1 MMKNVVIGILAGVI
15 VAQSPVWI
23 YADGIDR
30 LIVGAVF
37 ALALTLVLTKVEEI
51 LREHRMS
58 AWRAKRML
66 GKLDFAA
73 KQNRP

>member
-1 MMKNVVIGILAGVI
+1 MKNVVIGILAGVI
-15 VAQSPVWI
+15 VAQSSVWI

-37 ALALTLVLTKVEEI
+37 ALALTLVLAKVEDT
-51 LREHRMS
+51 LRERRMS

-66 GKLDFAA
+66 GKIDFAA

>member
-1 MMKNVVIGILAGVI
+1 MKNVVIGVLSGVI
-15 VAQSPVWI
+15 VAQSSVWI

-37 ALALTLVLTKVEEI
+37 ALALTLVLAKVEDT
-51 LREHRMS
+51 LRERRMR

-66 GKLDFAA
+66 GKMDFAA

>member
-1 MMKNVVIGILAGVI
+1 MKNVVIGVLSGVI
-15 VAQSPVWI
+15 VAQSSVWI

-37 ALALTLVLTKVEEI
+37 ALALTLVLAKVEDT
-51 LREHRMS
+51 LRERRMS

-66 GKLDFAA
+66 GKIDFAA

>member
-1 MMKNVVIGILAGVI
+1 MKNVVIGVLSGVI
-15 VAQSPVWI
+15 VAQSSVWI

-37 ALALTLVLTKVEEI
+37 ALALTLVLAKVEDT
-51 LREHRMS
+51 LRERRMS

-66 GKLDFAA
+66 GKIDLAA